1 MAYLDRVQMVKPD
14 VAKALRILGLARRA
28 NAVQFGAEACEK
40 ATKQGRSKL
49 LLIASNAGDS
59 TKKRFAKLA
68 EDKQVSTYQAFTALQ
83 IKEAI
88 GRDNVVVLSVSGE
101 HFANEI
107 RRLLELNTD
116 KPVENVEK

>member
-1 MAYLDRVQMVKPD
+1 MVKPD